1 MKSQNLSIKELKLIN
16 SKVAEKEKSV
26 WKTYLLTALLGW
38 TGVQWFYLKR
48 KKQGVPRLIVFVL
61 ISTVIG
67 LSAKGQIPTKNIL
80 GVLVVASLSILIL
93 WNIIDLLLIN
103 RVNDKINEQNE
114 KEATE
119 EVVNKRTQ
127 GE

>member
-1 MKSQNLSIKELKLIN
+1 MKSQNLSIEELKLIN
-16 SKVAEKEKSV
+16 SKVAEKEKSI
-26 WKTYLLTALLGW
+26 WKAYLLTALLGW
-38 TGVQWFYLKR
+38 TGIQWFYLKR
-48 KKQGVPRLIVFVL
+48 KKQGIPRLIALALV
-61 ISTVIG
+61 STIIG

-103 RVNDKINEQNE
+103 RVSDKINEQNE

-119 EVVNKRTQ
+119 EVISKRTQ